1 MWLLLLFVCC
11 YVTLDFYMPDVGIEP
26 TATGLRVQRS
36 TDWASQAYY
45 VLVLYYSDSWFR
57 SRDLWVMGP
66 TRCLCAK
73 SLLKVSPGFEPG
85 FQDSKSWVITPT
97 LWDHSLPLHLTLLQ
111 TTWDWKRALPLS
123 YPTFVGGGFEPP
135 TTCLKG
141 NQIVAVCSLNNACY
155 DLR

>member
-1 MWLLLLFVCC
+1 MIITSWLADHEASIFGLYRLQIHHFVWLVLLFVCC
-11 YVTLDFYMPDVGIEP
+11 YVTSDFYMPDVGIEP

-85 FQDSKSWVITPT
+85 FQDSKSWVITAT
-97 LWDHSLPLHLTLLQ
+97 LWDHSLPLHLTLFTDYIGLK
-111 TTWDWKRALPLS
+111 TRSTPELPNL
-123 YPTFVGGGFEPP
+123 
-135 TTCLKG
+135 
-141 NQIVAVCSLNNACY
+141 
-155 DLR
+155 

>member
-1 MWLLLLFVCC
+1 MISIVVCLLS
-11 YVTLDFYMPDVGIEP
+11 VTLDFYMPDVGIEP

-73 SLLKVSPGFEPG
+73 SLVKVSPGLEPG
-85 FQDSKSWVITPT
+85 LQASKACV
-97 LWDHSLPLHLTLLQ
+97 LTNY
-111 TTWDWKRALPLS
+111 TMRPLS
-123 YPTFVGGGFEPP
+123 SSPSHTVYRLHGIENALYHWATQSLIGGGFEPP

-141 NQIVAVCSLNNACY
+141 NQIVAVYSLNNACY